1 MATAVS
7 DQDRALLACCRPDAQ
22 PQGDRRMRQAL
33 AHMETDPALKDAF
46 ARQAEFDDHM
56 AALVRGL
63 PLPECFATEIDAGLR
78 ESAHGKKTAS
88 KWRGLLR
95 QPVFWAVMLAGAVL
109 LSYAGSIVYDHVTGF
124 PGDDTVRQLIE
135 TARTG
140 PHADHLEP
148 LATEASQLGDK
159 LFIQYGLE
167 DYEVPAVFGHAAT
180 ESYRVFAKNDSLVA
194 EVVAQDRGQ
203 PLVFLMFRADQQGVN
218 IHLPGHWKFLRG
230 DAWSAAVMIRHH
242 VGFVAITP
250 GDGAALREYLEKSEA
265 RSWKPEAWH
274 TKAPRPTEKGVG
286 PAAAPPDATPPTPP
300 AGPSH

>member
-1 MATAVS
+1 MAAAVS
-7 DQDRALLACCRPDAQ
+7 EQDRALLACCRPDAK

-33 AHMETDPALKDAF
+33 AHMASDPALKDAF
-46 ARQAEFDDHM
+46 TRQAEFDDRM

-63 PLPECFATEIDAGLR
+63 PLPETFVTEIDAALHEAAPG
-78 ESAHGKKTAS
+78 GKGAS

-95 QPVFWAVMLAGAVL
+95 QPVFWAVLLAGAVL
-109 LSYAGSIVYDHVTGF
+109 LGYAGNAVYDHVTGF
-124 PGDDTVRQLIE
+124 TGDDTVRLLIE

-167 DYEVPAVFGHAAT
+167 DYEVPAVFGHAQT

-194 EVVAQDRGQ
+194 EVVAQDHEQ

-230 DAWSAAVMIRHH
+230 DAWSAAVMVRHH
-242 VGFVAITP
+242 VGFAAITP
-250 GDGAALREYLEKSEA
+250 GDGAALRASLEKSEA
-265 RSWKPEAWH
+265 GSWKPEGHRASV
-274 TKAPRPTEKGVG
+274 PRPMEKGTG
-286 PAAAPPDATPPTPP
+286 PASPAPSSTPPGPP
-300 AGPSH
+300 AGHSP